1 MILCDNVN
9 KYNFIEQTKGKEIIL
24 FGTGNMMYEAINM
37 FSFSNDFK
45 ISLVID
51 NSLDKI
57 GSEIVCNGITY
68 TIQSPEILFK
78 INPLNTIMLITTK
91 FYKEIVKQCNFI
103 DNISGMKCFSYVK
116 INWNEDL
123 FDRSMSG
130 LIKLMKKKGLS
141 KEVSES
147 TLHKYK
153 KKREKKQDYLVIPK
167 INLIVTDKCTL
178 KCDKCRALMPDMCNP
193 KDENLDQVIEEMNV
207 ILDAVDD
214 IIDFEPIGGEPFLY
228 KYLPEVLE
236 YACSVDKINTVVIST
251 NGTIIPNERLLI
263 ALRNKKV
270 FVNISDY
277 GYICSLSKLVKCFE
291 DNGVLFEVESNQTWF
306 DVGDVAYR
314 NRDEEQLVDEFENCY
329 CQYLVKYVWNKKIW
343 VCPRAPRLESLGITT
358 SERDYCVLSKLDNVE
373 MTRKKILDLYKRT
386 YANACNYCDQG
397 NLNIKYV
404 RAGEQRNRLDKKS
417 EYTLMKRSEYEY
429 LKSKIRE

>member
-78 INPLNTIMLITTK
+78 INPLNTVMLITTK

-153 KKREKKQDYLVIPK
+153 KKREKKK
-167 INLIVTDKCTL
+167 K
-178 KCDKCRALMPDMCNP
+178 
-193 KDENLDQVIEEMNV
+193 
-207 ILDAVDD
+207 
-214 IIDFEPIGGEPFLY
+214 GEP
-228 KYLPEVLE
+228 
-236 YACSVDKINTVVIST
+236 
-251 NGTIIPNERLLI
+251 
-263 ALRNKKV
+263 
-270 FVNISDY
+270 Y
-277 GYICSLSKLVKCFE
+277 G
-291 DNGVLFEVESNQTWF
+291 
-306 DVGDVAYR
+306 
-314 NRDEEQLVDEFENCY
+314 
-329 CQYLVKYVWNKKIW
+329 
-343 VCPRAPRLESLGITT
+343 
-358 SERDYCVLSKLDNVE
+358 
-373 MTRKKILDLYKRT
+373 
-386 YANACNYCDQG
+386 
-397 NLNIKYV
+397 
-404 RAGEQRNRLDKKS
+404 
-417 EYTLMKRSEYEY
+417 
-429 LKSKIRE
+429 

>member
-178 KCDKCRALMPDMCNP
+178 KCDKCRALMPDTAL
-193 KDENLDQVIEEMNV
+193 EAERREERKS
-207 ILDAVDD
+207 L
-214 IIDFEPIGGEPFLY
+214 
-228 KYLPEVLE
+228 
-236 YACSVDKINTVVIST
+236 
-251 NGTIIPNERLLI
+251 TI
-263 ALRNKKV
+263 
-270 FVNISDY
+270 
-277 GYICSLSKLVKCFE
+277 
-291 DNGVLFEVESNQTWF
+291 
-306 DVGDVAYR
+306 
-314 NRDEEQLVDEFENCY
+314 
-329 CQYLVKYVWNKKIW
+329 
-343 VCPRAPRLESLGITT
+343 
-358 SERDYCVLSKLDNVE
+358 
-373 MTRKKILDLYKRT
+373 
-386 YANACNYCDQG
+386 
-397 NLNIKYV
+397 
-404 RAGEQRNRLDKKS
+404 
-417 EYTLMKRSEYEY
+417 
-429 LKSKIRE
+429 

>member
-130 LIKLMKKKGLS
+130 LIKLMKKRVYRKRYQRAHYINIKR
-141 KEVSES
+141 KE
-147 TLHKYK
+147 K
-153 KKREKKQDYLVIPK
+153 
-167 INLIVTDKCTL
+167 
-178 KCDKCRALMPDMCNP
+178 
-193 KDENLDQVIEEMNV
+193 
-207 ILDAVDD
+207 
-214 IIDFEPIGGEPFLY
+214 
-228 KYLPEVLE
+228 
-236 YACSVDKINTVVIST
+236 
-251 NGTIIPNERLLI
+251 
-263 ALRNKKV
+263 
-270 FVNISDY
+270 
-277 GYICSLSKLVKCFE
+277 
-291 DNGVLFEVESNQTWF
+291 
-306 DVGDVAYR
+306 R
-314 NRDEEQLVDEFENCY
+314 NR
-329 CQYLVKYVWNKKIW
+329 
-343 VCPRAPRLESLGITT
+343 IT
-358 SERDYCVLSKLDNVE
+358 LLF
-373 MTRKKILDLYKRT
+373 
-386 YANACNYCDQG
+386 
-397 NLNIKYV
+397 
-404 RAGEQRNRLDKKS
+404 
-417 EYTLMKRSEYEY
+417 
-429 LKSKIRE
+429 LKSILLLQINVH